1 MSETVNETGGAGPS
15 HRGVEAGVAIA
26 IGVFGVICIIGS
38 VQVGTGWADDGP
50 RAGFFPFYI
59 GLAIVIS
66 AVANL
71 LTLFA
76 SANDH
81 QVFASWG
88 QLSKVVS
95 VVLPTAVYV
104 SILPYIGIYVA
115 SALLIGSF
123 MIWLGKYRWSIAIP
137 VAIVVPLLVFVFFE
151 RWFLVPLPKGPL
163 EKMLGF

>member
-1 MSETVNETGGAGPS
+1 MSDSVNETGGAGPS
-15 HRGVEAGVAIA
+15 HRGVEIGVAVA
-26 IGVFGVICIIGS
+26 IGIFGLICIYGS
-38 VQVGTGWADDGP
+38 VKVGIGWADDGP

-71 LTLFA
+71 LAVFA
-76 SANDH
+76 SANDD
-81 QVFASWG
+81 QVFASWD

-95 VVLPTAVYV
+95 VVVPTAVYV